1 MKILKAIKLIGANER
16 PFLLDVYRPDNQEI
30 VPTIVFVHGFKGFK
44 DWGCWHW
51 LAAQFVNAGFAFVTF
66 NFSHNGTTPENPTAF
81 ADLEA
86 FGQNTYS
93 HEWFDLDIVL
103 DWVAQSANNLR
114 LNLDTLTLIGH
125 SRGGGMAIAKSADN
139 QRIKNLVTWASVSS
153 LAWLWADESLK
164 KQWQQHGVIYQ
175 LNART
180 HQNMP
185 LYYSLC
191 EDYEARLSRFDLA
204 QAAPKVAQNWLI
216 VHGSADASVPPSA
229 AALLQSYQP
238 NAQLYLL
245 EGADHTFG
253 ARHPNNAISIPE
265 HSLTLTNITI
275 DFLKNVIH

>member
-1 MKILKAIKLIGANER
+1 MKILKDIKLLGANER

-30 VPTIVFVHGFKGFK
+30 VPTIIFAHGFKGFK

-51 LAAQFVNAGFAFVTF
+51 LAAEFVRAGFAFVAF
-66 NFSHNGTTPENPTAF
+66 NFSHNGTTPENPTDF

-86 FGQNTYS
+86 FGKNTYS

-103 DWVAQSANNLR
+103 DWVAQSAQHIG

-125 SRGGGMAIAKSADN
+125 SRGGGIAIAKSAEN

-153 LAWLWADESLK
+153 LAWLWADEALK
-164 KQWQQHGVIYQ
+164 KQWQQNGVMYQ
-175 LNART
+175 FNART

-191 EDYEARLSRFDLA
+191 DDYEAHLSRFDLA

-216 VHGSADASVPPSA
+216 VHGSADTSVPPSA
-229 AALLQSYQP
+229 AELLHSYQP
-238 NAQLYLL
+238 NATLHLL

-265 HSLTLTNITI
+265 HSLALTKITI
-275 DFLKNVIH
+275 DFLRKYI